1 MNDGKRRWII
11 VLLFLVLIE
20 ALALVV
26 NALALFYAMRN
37 QQRIIRDVFD
47 DLTS

>member
-1 MNDGKRRWII
+1 VNEAARRWV
-11 VLLFLVLIE
+11 VLLVCLIFLQ
-20 ALALVV
+20 ALALVI